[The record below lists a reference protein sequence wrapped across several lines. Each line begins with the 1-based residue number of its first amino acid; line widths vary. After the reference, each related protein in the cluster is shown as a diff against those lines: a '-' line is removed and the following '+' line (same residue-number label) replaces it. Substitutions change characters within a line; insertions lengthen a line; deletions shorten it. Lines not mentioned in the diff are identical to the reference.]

1 MGKYERKRRSNW
13 KRKVLSSLCV
23 VLSLILAVMVAGTVY
38 YESLLNK
45 INRPGDTETLSHEEI
60 QQFLEEDVAEA
71 TGTGPTVHEDEVILE
86 DQPAEVITKTESVN
100 IMLVGQ
106 DARPGEKRARSDAM
120 ILCTIRKSDNTVI
133 MTSFLRDSYVN
144 IPGIRK
150 GKLNT
155 AYIYGGM
162 DLLSDTILENFGVE
176 IDNTVEVNFNGFM
189 EIIDTMGGVD
199 ITLTKDEANYL
210 NSRGNWGV
218 FNERDWHLTEGVNT
232 LNGSQALAYSRIRSI
247 GTDFGRT
254 ERQRTV
260 LQALIEKVRDLN
272 LTELNN
278 LVNSLV
284 GLITTD
290 MTNAEITGYVLEF
303 FPMLKDLKIVTQRIP
318 QNDTYHFSVI
328 SGVGDSIIMDF
339 EKNRAFLRETLGD

>member
-1 MGKYERKRRSNW
+1 MGKYQKKKRRNW
-13 KRKVLSSLCV
+13 KRKALSGLCV
-23 VLSLILAVMVAGTVY
+23 VLALILTVMVAGTVY
-38 YESLLNK
+38 YESLLSR
-45 INRPGDTETLSHEEI
+45 INRPGNIETLSQSEIEE
-60 QQFLEEDVAEA
+60 FLQEDVEQA
-71 TGTGPTVHEDEVILE
+71 TGTGPTISEDEITME
-86 DQPAEVITKTESVN
+86 ERPAEIITSAENVN

-133 MTSFLRDSYVN
+133 MTSFLRDSYVQ

-162 DLLSDTILENFGVE
+162 ELLSDTMRENFGVS

-189 EIIDTMGGVD
+189 EIIDTMGGVE
-199 ITLTKDEANYL
+199 INLTQAEADYL
-210 NSRGNWGV
+210 NRRGNWGV
-218 FNERDWHLTEGVNT
+218 YNERDWHLSEGPNT

-254 ERQRTV
+254 ERQRKV
-260 LQALIEKVRDLN
+260 LTALIQKVRDLS
-272 LTELNN
+272 LPELNN

-303 FPMLKDLKIVTQRIP
+303 FPMLKDLNIVTQRIP
-318 QNDTYHFSVI
+318 LNDTYYFSVI

-339 EKNRAFLRETLGD
+339 ETNRAFLKETLGD

>member
-1 MGKYERKRRSNW
+1 
-13 KRKVLSSLCV
+13 
-23 VLSLILAVMVAGTVY
+23 
-38 YESLLNK
+38 
-45 INRPGDTETLSHEEI
+45 
-60 QQFLEEDVAEA
+60 
-71 TGTGPTVHEDEVILE
+71 
-86 DQPAEVITKTESVN
+86 
-100 IMLVGQ
+100 
-106 DARPGEKRARSDAM
+106 M

>member
-1 MGKYERKRRSNW
+1 MGKFERKRRSSW

-23 VLSLILAVMVAGTVY
+23 ILSLILAVMVAGTVY

-45 INRPGDTETLSHEEI
+45 INRPGTAETLTHEEI
-60 QQFLEEDVAEA
+60 QQFLQEDVEEA
-71 TGTGPTVHEDEVILE
+71 TGTGPTIHEDDVQLE
-86 DQPAEVITKTESVN
+86 DQPAEIITGTDTVN

-144 IPGIRK
+144 IPGVRK

-162 DLLSDTILENFGVE
+162 DLLSKTIRENFGVE

-210 NSRGNWGV
+210 NRRGNWGV
-218 FNERDWHLTEGVNT
+218 RDERDWNLTEGSNT

-260 LQALIEKVRDLN
+260 LKALIDKVRDSS
-272 LTELNN
+272 LTELNS
-278 LVNSLV
+278 LVNTLV
-284 GLITTD
+284 SLITTD

-303 FPMLKDLKIVTQRIP
+303 FPMLKDLNIVTQRIP
-318 QNDTYHFSVI
+318 INDTYYFSVI

-339 EKNRAFLRETLGD
+339 EANRAFLKEKLGN